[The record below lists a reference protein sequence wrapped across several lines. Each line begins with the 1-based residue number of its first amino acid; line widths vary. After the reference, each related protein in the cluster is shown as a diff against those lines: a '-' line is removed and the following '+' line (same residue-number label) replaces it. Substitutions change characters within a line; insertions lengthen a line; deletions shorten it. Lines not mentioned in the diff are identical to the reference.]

1 MPPELALSVQSLLNQ
16 NSLFIIIGDK
26 RRHVRSAAAYYNDYP
41 LEYRG
46 YCTIFNRADY
56 LVGSMVAAIIAPGAA
71 ISAGSSCVPATIIFR
86 VLTSSFALAARVN
99 GS

>member
-46 YCTIFNRADY
+46 YCTIFNRAVY
-56 LVGSMVAAIIAPGAA
+56 LVGAMVAAIIAPGVA
-71 ISAGSSCVPATIIFR
+71 ISAGSACLPATIIFR
-86 VLTSSFALAARVN
+86 MLTSSFAMAAA
-99 GS
+99 GSGA